1 MSRMY
6 YYSRINR
13 SSRKKKSGNLKF
25 IVLGALLII
34 SVYMLSADIEP
45 QVQVVEQMINDQVEE
60 IDKLET
66 AE

>member
-13 SSRKKKSGNLKF
+13 SSRKRKAGNLKF
-25 IVLGALLII
+25 IVLGALLIAA
-34 SVYMLSADIEP
+34 VYILSADIEP
-45 QVQVVEQMINDQVEE
+45 QIHVVEQSINDQVEE

>member
-13 SSRKKKSGNLKF
+13 SSRRRKSGNLKF
-25 IVLGALLII
+25 IVLGGILITAA
-34 SVYMLSADIEP
+34 YMLSADIEP
-45 QVQVVEQMINDQVEE
+45 QVQVVEQLINDQVEQ
-60 IDKLET
+60 IDKIQP